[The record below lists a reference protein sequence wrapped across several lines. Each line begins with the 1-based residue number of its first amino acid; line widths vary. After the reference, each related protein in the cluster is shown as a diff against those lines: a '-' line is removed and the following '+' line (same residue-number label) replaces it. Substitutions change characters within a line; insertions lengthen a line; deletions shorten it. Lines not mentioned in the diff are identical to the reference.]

1 MEEEE
6 EEEEGKRKKRRRR
19 KKKQGRRKRRRRRS
33 QKEDQTGLRDRGMQ
47 NRGDH
52 STGHQRTPPPR
63 WNHHWF
69 PSKQVTS
76 KI

>member
-52 STGHQRTPPPR
+52 STGHQRTPPPTVESSLV
-63 WNHHWF
+63 
-69 PSKQVTS
+69 PIKTS
-76 KI
+76 DQ